1 MPTNTDLVLKRIRNI
16 RKSKHLRMKDC
27 AKALGVSKDSYRSFE
42 EGSKP
47 ISIPELE
54 LLAFYLGVSPTALVE
69 NEQGT
74 TPFAKVLQEDIRPQ
88 YISIRRKMI
97 AALISAARGK
107 KAISLEELQ
116 QATRITTEDLDA
128 YEQGDIPIPL
138 TELFL
143 ISDYLEFSHKALFS
157 AVTKADS
164 DHESQNLEGSWDL
177 DFSKGSHEP
186 ADDELMDLL
195 HALRHLSKKDQA
207 EIAKIILEKLRS

>member
-69 NEQGT
+69 NERET
-74 TPFAKVLQEDIRPQ
+74 TPFAKVLHEDIRPQ
-88 YISIRRKMI
+88 YISLRRKMV
-97 AALISAARGK
+97 AALISAAREE

-143 ISDYLEFSHKALFS
+143 ISDYLEISHKALFS

-164 DHESQNLEGSWDL
+164 DHESQNLDGSWDL
-177 DFSKGSHEP
+177 DFSKGSNEP

>member
-1 MPTNTDLVLKRIRNI
+1 
-16 RKSKHLRMKDC
+16 MKDC